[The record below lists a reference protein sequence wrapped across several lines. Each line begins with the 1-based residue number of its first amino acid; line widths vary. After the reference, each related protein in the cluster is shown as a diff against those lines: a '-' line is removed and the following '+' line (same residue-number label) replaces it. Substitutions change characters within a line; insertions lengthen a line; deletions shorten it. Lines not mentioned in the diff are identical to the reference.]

1 MMPKSGL
8 SRLAIILL
16 LLVSAVSTGEGA
28 QKMKND
34 IRLPGSIKPKH
45 YDISIIPDLEAND
58 MEGTVSMEFSVGNS
72 TEEIV
77 MHGINLTVDEESVI
91 LITLPS
97 STKTTKAKDA
107 HQVKAVSVS
116 YDTSKDFIIIKLD
129 SKLDPS
135 FDYRLSLSYSG
146 ALSSN
151 LKGLYRSSYFDQATR
166 SNK

>member
-1 MMPKSGL
+1 MIPNSGIL
-8 SRLAIILL
+8 QLTSILL
-16 LLVSAVSTGEGA
+16 LVIALGTGGIA
-28 QKMKND
+28 QRTKTD

-58 MEGTVSMEFSVGNS
+58 MEGTVSMEFSAENS
-72 TEEIV
+72 TDEIV
-77 MHGINLTVDEESVI
+77 IHGMNLTVDEESVI

-97 STKTTKAKDA
+97 TKTTKAKDG

-135 FDYRLSLSYSG
+135 FDYRVSLSYSG
-146 ALSSN
+146 ALSGN
-151 LKGLYRSSYFDQATR
+151 LKGLYRSSYFDQATQ